1 MAPIFDDVA
10 QSVDEKY
17 PQREIKSFNRSRI
30 HGSNWGNERGKGL
43 DVESLSICSNFLLDW
58 NVNLSESFLI
68 SELSVSKVT
77 LKKKFWFLLYRAD
90 YKYYFY
96 KIRTDRSIISNA
108 SILLRN
114 RSNKAKSR
122 ETIFRSNYTLDENNL
137 KLANFV

>member
-1 MAPIFDDVA
+1 MI
-10 QSVDEKY
+10 
-17 PQREIKSFNRSRI
+17 IN
-30 HGSNWGNERGKGL
+30 
-43 DVESLSICSNFLLDW
+43 IC
-58 NVNLSESFLI
+58 
-68 SELSVSKVT
+68 
-77 LKKKFWFLLYRAD
+77 AD

-96 KIRTDRSIISNA
+96 KIRTHRSIISNA